1 MGLLNQGFIL
11 LGTGM
16 FVVFSFLVLLVWVMN
31 QSSKLLLK
39 FSSMLHDSEQTF
51 AANGKDNGRAVNAD
65 LEIAVAVA
73 AAMHKVHK

>member
-16 FVVFSFLVLLVWVMN
+16 FVVFAFLVLLVWVMN
-31 QSSKLLLK
+31 LSSKLLPKL
-39 FSSMLHDSEQTF
+39 SSMLPDSEQTV

-65 LEIAVAVA
+65 LEIAVAIA
-73 AAMHKVHK
+73 AAMHKAQ